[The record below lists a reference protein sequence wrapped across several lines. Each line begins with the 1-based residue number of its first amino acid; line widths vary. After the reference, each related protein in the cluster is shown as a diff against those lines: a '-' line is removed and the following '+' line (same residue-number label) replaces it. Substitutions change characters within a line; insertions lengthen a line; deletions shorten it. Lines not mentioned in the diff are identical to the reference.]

1 MMRTIAR
8 CVLTAAIVLAGAA
21 QQATAA
27 GAAPGAAAERRFRYA
42 FTPLAGTDAKP
53 AGAMII
59 VRANDLAVVLNLGDH
74 TSLTYIA
81 KSDHERCTTEER
93 IRVTAEN
100 ETPATIIVDRALA
113 DCGHAMTGAPHV
125 SLQRGSRT
133 IELDSEKWA
142 SFGIEAIAEEDLG
155 AAIAGVIHGPLVQ
168 LAAVNSFVNLAGS
181 RIAPLLIGE
190 SIPAA
195 AKVYIAR
202 RLP

>member
-1 MMRTIAR
+1 MRTIAR

-27 GAAPGAAAERRFRYA
+27 GAVPGAAAERRSRYT
-42 FTPLAGTDAKP
+42 FTPVAGSEAKP
-53 AGAMII
+53 AWAMTI
-59 VRANDLAVVLNLGDH
+59 VRPHDLAIVLDLGDH

-93 IRVTAEN
+93 IRVAAEN

-113 DCGHAMTGAPHV
+113 DCGHAMTGTPHV
-125 SLQRGSRT
+125 SLHRGSHT
-133 IELDSEKWA
+133 IEIDSAKWA

-155 AAIAGVIHGPLVQ
+155 AGIAGVIRGPLVQ
-168 LAAVNSFVNLAGS
+168 LAAVNSFVHLAGS

-195 AKVYIAR
+195 PKVYIAR